1 MSYIEEIREKTK
13 QSLENEK
20 EEKLGLALHEIEEC
34 AKMGRYNAIFYY
46 YKTEVLDFIADYLIK
61 EGFSIY
67 KYYKTSFMTD
77 SPDFTPSIR
86 IGWKD

>member
-13 QSLENEK
+13 RSLENEK
-20 EEKLGLALHEIEEC
+20 EEKLGLALNEIEEC

-46 YKTEVLDFIADYLIK
+46 YKTEVLDYIADYLVK

-67 KYYKTSFMTD
+67 KYYETFMTEF
-77 SPDFTPSIR
+77 PDFIPFIR
-86 IGWKD
+86 IEWKD